1 MDLEKLAFEIG
12 LLLVGAI
19 STWGA
24 MKSQVSDLRKS
35 AKEQSDR
42 ADENFRRSD
51 ENLRRINILEG
62 YVPKIK
68 EVDVLALKVNTLEA
82 QHANQSEQ
90 LVTALRKLEEV
101 TQKLQEIAL
110 ELARTAK

>member
-1 MDLEKLAFEIG
+1 MDFEKLAFEIG
-12 LLLVGAI
+12 LLLVGAL

-35 AKEQSDR
+35 AAEQLAKLED
-42 ADENFRRSD
+42 
-51 ENLRRINILEG
+51 NLRKIATLESL
-62 YVPKIK
+62 VPKIK
-68 EVDVLALKVNTLEA
+68 EIDSLALKVNTLEA

-90 LVTALRKLEEV
+90 LYAALKKLEEV

>member
-35 AKEQSDR
+35 ALEQVAKS
-42 ADENFRRSD
+42 E
-51 ENLRRINILEG
+51 ENLRKITILEG
-62 YVPKIK
+62 LIPKIK
-68 EVDVLALKVNTLEA
+68 EVDSLALKVNTLEA

-90 LVTALRKLEEV
+90 LYAALRKLEEV

>member
-1 MDLEKLAFEIG
+1 MDIEKLAFEIG
-12 LLLVGAI
+12 LLLVGAL

-35 AKEQSDR
+35 AAEQ
-42 ADENFRRSD
+42 ALRSD
-51 ENLRRINILEG
+51 ENLRKITTLEG
-62 YVPKIK
+62 FIPKIK
-68 EVDVLALKVNTLEA
+68 EIDPLALKVNTLEA

-90 LVTALRKLEEV
+90 LVAALRKLEEV

>member
-1 MDLEKLAFEIG
+1 MDIEKLAFEIG
-12 LLLVGAI
+12 LLLVGAL

-35 AKEQSDR
+35 AAEQ
-42 ADENFRRSD
+42 ALRSD
-51 ENLRRINILEG
+51 ENLRKITTLEG
-62 YVPKIK
+62 FIHKIK
-68 EVDVLALKVNTLEA
+68 EIDTLALKVNTLEA

-90 LVTALRKLEEV
+90 LVAALRKLEEV